1 MSGGQARAYE
11 LMVVLNP
18 GQAEL
23 VSEVITTLKSNI
35 EACDG
40 TISRFEDCKV
50 RTLAYRINKLRQGHY
65 FLFNFTCNNQA
76 ALDQL
81 QQNLK
86 TNPHIL
92 RSLLIRCRDE
102 ISGPSPLAEKDSSEA
117 SA

>member
-65 FLFNFTCNNQA
+65 FCLISLAITK
-76 ALDQL
+76 QL
-81 QQNLK
+81 SISCSKISKL
-86 TNPHIL
+86 IL
-92 RSLLIRCRDE
+92 IYCVRYLSVAVTKSQGQVR
-102 ISGPSPLAEKDSSEA
+102 
-117 SA
+117 